1 MKLFKRTQSKE
12 ISEINKTKEAI
23 KKEKQRLKKEQKKLK
38 KLKYQRFI
46 NSKIIKIFFAS
57 EESNTSIKKQIL
69 NMLYYELLGAILC
82 LMILY
87 ILSGGKNYFKI
98 YHDLYKLI
106 DTYDIITS
114 NYYGKIDKQK
124 LVDTATSSMVASI
137 DDSYTSYSNK
147 KETEDFEET
156 VEGTYEGI
164 GTTVTKD
171 KEGKII
177 VYQVFEDTPAYKA
190 GLKEKDIIL
199 KLDDMDFSKKPTG
212 DIANYIKSS
221 KNSKIKLTIIRD
233 NQEKDLTIKRAK
245 IKVPT
250 VASKIIEKD
259 NQKIGYI
266 NISIFSTVTGS
277 QFKKELQKLEKKKI
291 NALIIDVRNNNGGY
305 LKTATEVPSLFLKK
319 GQVIYQ
325 LSGKYKKTKINDNT
339 KEYRTYPVAVLV
351 NRYSASA
358 SEILAAAM
366 KESYNS
372 YVVGTRT
379 YGKGTVQKVKNLKDG
394 TMIKFT
400 VQKWLTPK
408 GNWINK
414 KGLTPTHSVELKD
427 QKNDNQLEKA
437 IELLIG
443 DLTK

>member
-1 MKLFKRTQSKE
+1 MKLFKKNHSKE
-12 ISEINKTKEAI
+12 ISEINKTKKTI

-38 KLKYQRFI
+38 KLKYQRFL
-46 NSKIIKIFFAS
+46 NSKIIKKIFDS
-57 EESNTSIKKQIL
+57 EDSNTSIKKQIL

-137 DDSYTSYSNK
+137 DDSYTSYSDK
-147 KETEDFEET
+147 KTTEDFEEA

-171 KEGKII
+171 KEGNII
-177 VYQVFEDTPAYKA
+177 VYKVFDDTPAQKA
-190 GLKEKDIIL
+190 GLKENDIII
-199 KLDDMDFSKKPTG
+199 KIDDIDFTKKTSD

-221 KNSKIKLTIIRD
+221 TKSKIKLTVIRD

-250 VASKIIEKD
+250 VASKIIEKN

-266 NISIFSTVTGS
+266 NISIFSVITGS
-277 QFKKELQKLEKKKI
+277 QFKKELQKLEKQKI
-291 NALIIDVRNNNGGY
+291 KALIIDVRNNNGGY

-325 LSGKYKKTKINDNT
+325 LSGKHKKTKIKDNT
-339 KEYRTYPVAVLV
+339 KEHRTYPIAVLV
-351 NRYSASA
+351 NKYSASA

-372 YVVGTRT
+372 YVVGTKT
-379 YGKGTVQKVKNLKDG
+379 YGKGTVQKVKNLEDG

-427 QKNDNQLEKA
+427 QKNDTQYEKA
-437 IELLIG
+437 IELLLR
-443 DLTK
+443 DLTE